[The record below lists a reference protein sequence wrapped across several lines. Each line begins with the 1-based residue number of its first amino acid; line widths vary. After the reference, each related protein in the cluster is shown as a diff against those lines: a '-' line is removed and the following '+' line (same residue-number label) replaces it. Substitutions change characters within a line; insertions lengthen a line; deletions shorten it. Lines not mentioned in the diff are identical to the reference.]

1 VPTVELHGVDIWYER
16 VGTGPP
22 CLVLHGGLGIDH
34 TVYQATLAPLA
45 AHWELVL
52 PDHRGNGRSGRP
64 PLESITVGQL
74 ADDAAAL
81 VGHLGFERVL
91 VLGHSFGGFVA
102 QELALR
108 HPALV
113 EGLVLVA
120 TTPGQLGTG
129 ERAEDSAG
137 APLPAEAAAILATPP
152 RDDAELADVVRRI
165 LPYYLHRRPAEEV
178 APAFDGTVYDR
189 DAMVRGFEAL
199 AGWSSVDR
207 LTDLDVPTLLIV
219 GRHDVFTSPPQSWRI
234 ASRVPDAE
242 LVVFDGSGHL
252 PWVDEPERCVRL
264 LLDWRA
270 ALTREGE
277 EEAETPAP

>member
-1 VPTVELHGVDIWYER
+1 VATVQLHGVDIWYER
-16 VGTGPP
+16 MGAGPP
-22 CLVLHGGLGIDH
+22 CVVLHGGLGIDH
-34 TVYQATLAPLA
+34 TMYQATLAPLA
-45 AHWELVL
+45 PHWELVF

-64 PLESITVGQL
+64 PLETITVPQL

-81 VGHLGFERVL
+81 IAHLGFDRAL
-91 VLGHSFGGFVA
+91 VLGHSYGGFVA

-108 HPALV
+108 HPTLV

-137 APLPAEAAAILATPP
+137 PPLPDEVADLLATPP
-152 RDDAELADVVRRI
+152 SDDAELADGMRRL
-165 LPYYLHRRPAEEV
+165 LPYYLHRRDAEEV
-178 APAFDGTVYDR
+178 APAFEGTVYDR
-189 DAMVRGFEAL
+189 DAMVRGFEEL

-207 LTDLDVPTLLIV
+207 LGHLDTPTLLVV
-219 GRHDVFTSPPQSWRI
+219 GRHDVFSSPPQSWRI

-242 LVVFDGSGHL
+242 LVVLDGSGHL
-252 PWVDEPERCVRL
+252 PWIDEPDRCFRL

-270 ALTREGE
+270 ALTQET
-277 EEAETPAP
+277 AEPAR